1 MSRTSKIIFA
11 MALTGCA
18 ASPAAP
24 AGSST
29 SSAAPGGTIAAQVDS
44 VPPPRG
50 DGRLPA
56 GVKPTRYTMDLSID
70 PSKKT
75 FGGEVRIGVN
85 LERPLRAIVMHG
97 RGITVTEAFLH
108 TARGKLV
115 GKADLRM
122 AAGSREDPEELVL
135 VFPSEAPA
143 GEAELELRYE
153 APFNHGLHGL
163 YHVEDNGVSYAFT
176 QFEPNDARRA
186 YPCFDEP
193 GFKVPFE
200 LNITV
205 PKGSM
210 AVSNTKVARQHDNAA
225 ANTVTFHFE
234 KSPPM
239 PTYLVAFGVGPFD
252 VLEGPKSPVPIR
264 LISAKGKSGLGKLA
278 VETAAAHLDL
288 LGKYF
293 DRVYP
298 YTKLDVVAVP
308 NFASGAME
316 NPGFVTFREEL
327 LLVDPE
333 HASTQSRRAMAG
345 VIAHELAHQWFGDL
359 VTMQWWDDLWLNEA
373 FASWMSRKIVDQWRP
388 ASQSRLESVGE
399 RSNVMAHD
407 SLSTARKI
415 RNPVNSTSDALE
427 AFDGITYGKGQAVLT
442 MIESWLGEEPF
453 REGMRRYVKK
463 HEWGNATAAD
473 LYAALSEASGRDVG
487 KVMNSFTDQTG
498 VPVVTAA
505 CHAGEGADA
514 SASLQIRQE
523 EYRTL
528 DRKGPSNKLWHIP
541 VCVVYDGGEK
551 IERECILLDSAETK
565 LELGKRRAK
574 GGDNGGCPAYLYP
587 NAGESGYDRIK
598 LDRADLDKLTK
609 TGLGK
614 LTDLERF
621 GLVSN
626 AWAQV
631 WSGDLPASA
640 YFDVLGSFK
649 KESSRLV
656 WREIIDSL
664 YAADKAVVTDAA
676 RPAFAKFVR
685 DTLGPTAHRLGWT
698 TKKDEPDEQKLLRVS
713 VLTALGTLGR
723 DDWALAQAKRVAD
736 AWLTD
741 PFQVDADLAKAA
753 LPVAAKQPSE
763 SLFERLQLVLKSP
776 RTPEVRV
783 LALSG
788 LASFDEPKYVER
800 VLDMM
805 VDKTVKAQDLQYIF
819 RPLSSRRATRDLTYA
834 WLEKHFDEV
843 AKIIPRFVVGRLA
856 HVMASMCDTGQ
867 VRAAE
872 AFFAPRLAKI
882 DGTEKPLRQSV
893 EDGLRCAA
901 LADKESSPTAKWLA
915 GR

>member
-1 MSRTSKIIFA
+1 MTRTSRILFA
-11 MALTGCA
+11 LALTGCA
-18 ASPAAP
+18 ASSP
-24 AGSST
+24 
-29 SSAAPGGTIAAQVDS
+29 APGGSPSELHGSAAAQRDA
-44 VPPPRG
+44 VPSPRM
-50 DGRLPA
+50 DGRLPL
-56 GVKPTRYTMDLSID
+56 GVRPSRYTMDLSID

-75 FGGEVRIGVN
+75 FSGKVRIGVN
-85 LERPLRAIVMHG
+85 LERPRRAIVMHG
-97 RGITVTEAFLH
+97 RALTVQSVFLH
-108 TARGKLV
+108 TASGKLV
-115 GKADLRM
+115 GNAELRM
-122 AAGSREDPEELVL
+122 AARSREEPEELVL
-135 VFPSEAPA
+135 TFPSEAPA
-143 GEAELELRYE
+143 GEAEIEIAYE
-153 APFNHGLHGL
+153 APFNHGLRGL
-163 YHVEDNGVSYAFT
+163 YQVEDEGASYAFT

-200 LNITV
+200 VSITV

-210 AVSNTKVARQHDNAA
+210 AVANTKVARQRENSAG
-225 ANTVTFHFE
+225 NTVTYDFE
-234 KSPPM
+234 KSPPL

-252 VLEGPKSPVPIR
+252 VLEGPKEPVPIR
-264 LISAKGKSGLGKLA
+264 LISAKGKAGLGKLA
-278 VETAAAHLDL
+278 IETAAAHLDL

-293 DRVYP
+293 ARPYP

-327 LLVDPE
+327 LLIDPE

-373 FASWMSRKIVDQWRP
+373 FASWMSRKIVDQWKP

-399 RSNVMAHD
+399 KSSVMSHD
-407 SLSTARKI
+407 SLSSARKI

-442 MIESWLGEEPF
+442 MIESWLGEEAF

-505 CHAGEGADA
+505 CQAGDGEG
-514 SASLQIRQE
+514 SAVTLKLHQE

-528 DRKGPSNKLWHIP
+528 DRKGPSDKNDKLWQIP
-541 VCVVYDGGEK
+541 VCVVYDSGEK
-551 IERECILLDSAETK
+551 IERECTLLESAETK
-565 LELGKRRAK
+565 IDLGKRAK
-574 GGDNGGCPAYLYP
+574 SGGCPAYFYP
-587 NAGESGYDRIK
+587 NADESGYDRIK
-598 LDRADLDKLTK
+598 LDRADIDKLTK

-614 LTDLERF
+614 LSEVERY

-631 WSGDLPASA
+631 WSGDLPASG

-664 YAADKAVVTDAA
+664 YEADRSIVTDAA
-676 RPAFAKFVR
+676 RPAFAKYVR
-685 DTLGPTAHRLGWT
+685 DLLTPAARRLGWT
-698 TKKDEPDEQKLLRVS
+698 SKKDESDEQKLLRVS

-723 DDWALAQAKRVAD
+723 DDWAFAQAKRVAD
-736 AWLTD
+736 AWLAD

-753 LPVAAKQPSE
+753 LPVTAKQPSDA
-763 SLFERLQLVLKSP
+763 LFDRLLATLKSP

-788 LASFDEPKYVER
+788 LAAFDDPKYVER
-800 VLDMM
+800 VLDLMI
-805 VDKTVKAQDLQYIF
+805 DRTVKAQDLQYLL
-819 RPLSSRRATRDLTYA
+819 RPLSARRATRGTTFT
-834 WLEKHFDEV
+834 WLEKHFEDV
-843 AKIIPRFVVGRLA
+843 AKVVPRFVVGRL
-856 HVMASMCDTGQ
+856 VRVTASMCSAGQ

-872 AFFAPRLAKI
+872 AFFAPRLAQI
-882 DGTEKPLRQSV
+882 EGTEKALRQSV
-893 EDGLRCAA
+893 EDGLRCSA
-901 LADKESSPTAKWLA
+901 LADKESSPTTRWLNS
-915 GR
+915 R